1 MPAKAKP
8 TAGRSK
14 THEADEMTPE
24 TGNDEILTDPT
35 NDTVVQKILN
45 EDRSP
50 GQYDPENRRYTID
63 SAMLEQLNVAV
74 QEDNDPIAIH
84 LLRLLVRQAEEMDRV
99 VVSLIKKL
107 DDHEAEMQQTKREL
121 VAAQTRTMTLEDS
134 RDQLALELQEDRATI
149 SRLMRSRT
157 SASPAPAEPRPQR
170 SAKIADP
177 DILTDGKKDPK
188 LRFWLSRMRNKLMVN
203 TDHFADETARIAYV
217 ENRTDDVAAS
227 HIAPRIESSS
237 PNPWASA
244 EEMLDHLEEAL
255 GDPNREQNAR
265 SDFRALKMRAGTD
278 INDFLGKF
286 MLLATEGRVPQ
297 ETWKE
302 ELNEKLIPKLQELV
316 LYSYNASS
324 FYEFQ
329 QSVRRAAQT
338 LEKNRK
344 ALVSRQLT
352 PTALDT
358 VPKRSYTPGGGQPFT
373 ESRTRL
379 LREGRCFICKEVGHL
394 GRDCPTHKKLLD
406 LKHLEAV
413 APVDES
419 KKEHP

>member
-8 TAGRSK
+8 TTGRSS
-14 THEADEMTPE
+14 
-24 TGNDEILTDPT
+24 NDEISTGPAGDA
-35 NDTVVQKILN
+35 VVQNILD
-45 EDRSP
+45 EDRSLS
-50 GQYDPENRRYTID
+50 QYDAENRKYKID

-74 QEDNDPIAIH
+74 QENNDPIAIH
-84 LLRLLVRQAEEMDRV
+84 LLRLLVRQAEEVDRV
-99 VVSLIKKL
+99 VVSPSLFKKL
-107 DDHEAEMQQTKREL
+107 DDREAEMQQTKREL
-121 VAAQTRTMTLEDS
+121 LAAQTRTLTLEDS

-149 SRLMRSRT
+149 SRLMRSRV

-188 LRFWLSRMRNKLMVN
+188 LRFWLSRMRNKLTVN
-203 TDHFADETARIAYV
+203 ADHFADETARIAYV

-227 HIAPRIESSS
+227 HIAPRMESSS

-265 SDFRALKMRAGTD
+265 SDFRALKMRAGID

-302 ELNEKLIPKLQELV
+302 ELNEKLTPKLQELV
-316 LYSYNASS
+316 LYSYNTSS

-344 ALVSRQLT
+344 ALASRQST
-352 PTALDT
+352 PTGSDT
-358 VPKRSYTPGGGQPFT
+358 NPRRSYTPSGGQPST
-373 ESRTRL
+373 ESRTKL

-406 LKHLEAV
+406 LKHLETV
-413 APVDES
+413 ALVEEP